1 MAAYSARL
9 GNSSCGL
16 SISAIPNRL
25 TCESADLVTKNL
37 THFPLEDNMTPEIT
51 VNHMPNEASTSK
63 FARVYLPAIIRVLIG
78 LAYLIFGLN
87 GFLNFIP
94 QPTTPMPENAT
105 AFLGG
110 LMKSGYM
117 FPLIAVTHLV
127 VGALLV
133 SNRYVP
139 LALALI
145 APFTVNSMLFHM
157 FLEHSGLPMA
167 IIFLALELY
176 LVWVYRHAF
185 RAMLAARVAPFE
197 K

>member
-1 MAAYSARL
+1 MTSKVAFDQMPT
-9 GNSSCGL
+9 NSS
-16 SISAIPNRL
+16 SSK
-25 TCESADLVTKNL
+25 LV
-37 THFPLEDNMTPEIT
+37 
-51 VNHMPNEASTSK
+51 
-63 FARVYLPAIIRVLIG
+63 RVYLPATIRILIG

-127 VGALLV
+127 VGAFLL
-133 SNRYVP
+133 SNRFVP

-145 APFTVNSMLFHM
+145 APFTVNSVLFHL

-185 RAMLAARVAPFE
+185 RAMLGARAAPFE
-197 K
+197 N